1 MSEIIYVL
9 INEAMPGYVKIGRT
23 SDLEQ
28 RIRQL
33 DTTSVPLPFECFY
46 ACVVKDAAFVEK
58 QIHDTFLDSRVR
70 SNREFFEM
78 DPERAVSALKMVELK
93 DITPNKDFIES
104 NEDQQALD
112 KARKRRGRFNFRLL
126 DIPIGSELIFTSGRF
141 PKPEE
146 EIRAVVV
153 DDVHIKIGDE
163 ITTVSSAAMRITN
176 AVPLQG
182 TLYWKYEGETLDE
195 RRNRLESE

>member
-1 MSEIIYVL
+1 MNEIVYVL

-58 QIHDTFLDSRVR
+58 QIHEAFLDSRVR

-78 DPERAVSALKMVELK
+78 DPERVVSVLKMVELEN
-93 DITPNKDFIES
+93 ITPNKDFVES
-104 NEDQQALD
+104 DEDQQALN
-112 KARKRRGRFNFRLL
+112 KVRSRRASFNFRLA
-126 DIPIGSELIFTSGRF
+126 DIPIGAELSYTRD
-141 PKPEE
+141 EN
-146 EIRAVVV
+146 
-153 DDVHIKIGDE
+153 IKAKVIDEKMIELNGE
-163 ITTVSSAAMRITN
+163 ITTVSSAATKLLGYKWN
-176 AVPLQG
+176 ACG
-182 TLYWKYEGETLDE
+182 TRYWKYEGETLEE
-195 RRNRLESE
+195 RRNRLES